1 MTGLSKRE
9 VRRREIA
16 AAALAVAARDGAE
29 GATLRAIAAEAGMA
43 ANAVLYYY
51 GSLADIT
58 AAAVKAS
65 SDRLLEKL
73 SEAVSADMSP
83 TVRLAAVIRAGTTA
97 GLDDD
102 VSRILYEYWPHSLRD
117 AEHRR
122 IQGEL
127 TSAQQL
133 IYERVIA
140 EGIEAGEFFPV
151 LAPAKI
157 ARTLVAQEDGLVM
170 DVLAGNA
177 SSDDVLDLIAS
188 LAAALLGVDRDA
200 LLDRNSETHREGLG
214 AGVPI
219 IDAGGAG
226 KGAVG

>member
-1 MTGLSKRE
+1 MAGLSKRE

-65 SDRLLEKL
+65 SDRLLGKL

-151 LAPAKI
+151 LPPAMI

-188 LAAALLGVDRDA
+188 LASALLGADRDA
-200 LLDRNSETHREGLG
+200 LLDRVMPLRDRR
-214 AGVPI
+214 PQ
-219 IDAGGAG
+219 
-226 KGAVG
+226 